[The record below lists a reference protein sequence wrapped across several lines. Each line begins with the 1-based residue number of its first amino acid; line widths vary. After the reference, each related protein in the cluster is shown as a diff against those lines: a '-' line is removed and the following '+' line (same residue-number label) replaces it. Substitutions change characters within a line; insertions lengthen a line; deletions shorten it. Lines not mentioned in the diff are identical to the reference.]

1 VCGVVVGKLKLI
13 VGAAAVTVALMGA
26 GQVGLA
32 EWTNLQFQDDL
43 RDISSSLGARIG
55 WNGPHSDEDLR
66 VLVVRKADQRG
77 IELDPRQVTIEHP
90 PSAELVYLAAE
101 YDVPIRLPWYSFT
114 LHFKP
119 ESTKKVF

>member
-1 VCGVVVGKLKLI
+1 MGKLKLI
-13 VGAAAVTVALMGA
+13 VVLAAAIVALMGL

-66 VLVVRKADQRG
+66 ALVLRKAGQHG
-77 IELDPRQVTIEHP
+77 IELDPRQVTVGHP
-90 PSAELVYLAAE
+90 ASAELVYLAAE
-101 YDVPIRLPWYSFT
+101 YDVPVRLPWYTFT